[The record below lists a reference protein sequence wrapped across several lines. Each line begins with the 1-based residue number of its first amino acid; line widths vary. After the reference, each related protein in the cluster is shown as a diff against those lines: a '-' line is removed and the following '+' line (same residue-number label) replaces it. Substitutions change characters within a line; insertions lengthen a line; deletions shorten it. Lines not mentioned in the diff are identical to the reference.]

1 VETLILE
8 IGTRGLH
15 RYQQIDREV
24 TTIGRALDNDIILSD
39 PTVAPHHLKIIRYG
53 DNSIELVN
61 LTGVNPTRIHNQRL
75 QSLVTEKLPLR
86 LTLGRVQA
94 QLLSSDHAVAET
106 RSLAV
111 HGHGN
116 RLFGNV
122 YWTLFLVLACLCLGG
137 LEYYLNSY
145 NIVKLSDLLKY
156 VLRETVLT
164 IGAFV
169 LALSILERLL
179 VNRWEI
185 RQLITSICLLYLLF
199 KFISMIS
206 GELNY
211 LFSASWPSIWLYF
224 GWLLTIIPCAIAL
237 YLIHISHMTY
247 KRSVLLAILISS
259 PIAVPSLLQNQ
270 HLRIMLDDFSSTAI
284 YQNSLSP
291 LNWHLKDS
299 VSVDGFIEQAKALG
313 PGEFA
318 D

>member
-1 VETLILE
+1 
-8 IGTRGLH
+8 
-15 RYQQIDREV
+15 
-24 TTIGRALDNDIILSD
+24 
-39 PTVAPHHLKIIRYG
+39 
-53 DNSIELVN
+53 
-61 LTGVNPTRIHNQRL
+61 
-75 QSLVTEKLPLR
+75 
-86 LTLGRVQA
+86 
-94 QLLSSDHAVAET
+94 
-106 RSLAV
+106 
-111 HGHGN
+111 
-116 RLFGNV
+116 
-122 YWTLFLVLACLCLGG
+122 
-137 LEYYLNSY
+137 
-145 NIVKLSDLLKY
+145 
-156 VLRETVLT
+156 
-164 IGAFV
+164 
-169 LALSILERLL
+169 
-179 VNRWEI
+179 
-185 RQLITSICLLYLLF
+185 
-199 KFISMIS
+199 MIS

-211 LFSASWPSIWLYF
+211 LFSASWPSTWLYF